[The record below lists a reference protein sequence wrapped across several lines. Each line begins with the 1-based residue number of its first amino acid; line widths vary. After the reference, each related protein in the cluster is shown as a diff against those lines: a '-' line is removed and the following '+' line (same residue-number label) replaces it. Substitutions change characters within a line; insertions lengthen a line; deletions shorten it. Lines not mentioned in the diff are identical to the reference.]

1 MPRLENWSL
10 VDEPYSAPEENR
22 IRLAG
27 TVYDRE
33 GFQDGEKVITSRP
46 KQVTEDD
53 KVVTFTGS
61 IYELGEVDPEYEKLY
76 PNARERLLSSL
87 KKLSKK

>member
-27 TVYDRE
+27 TVYGRE
-33 GFQDGEKVITSRP
+33 GFQDGVYR
-46 KQVTEDD
+46 Q
-53 KVVTFTGS
+53 
-61 IYELGEVDPEYEKLY
+61 
-76 PNARERLLSSL
+76 LLCYL
-87 KKLSKK
+87 TT